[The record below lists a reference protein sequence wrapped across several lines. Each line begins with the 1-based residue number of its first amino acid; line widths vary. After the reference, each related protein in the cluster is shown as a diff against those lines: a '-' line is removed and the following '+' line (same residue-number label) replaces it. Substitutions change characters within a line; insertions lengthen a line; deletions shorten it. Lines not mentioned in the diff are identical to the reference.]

1 MGSHQPKEAV
11 LVPDKKLDCF
21 GPSQFFSSVSVQ
33 NNLAYHLVLMS
44 PLITR
49 KYNVDGIHHSSQMK
63 GGWFFQNDFLQIK
76 LLEAMSKT
84 RTSTYKLME
93 SYCYAAGIKAVIS
106 EAHIKKRNK
115 TQLFRI
121 YLPLWGATKL
131 RAWTFHSLRRLEATK
146 HYKRQN
152 KLLQM

>member
-63 GGWFFQNDFLQIK
+63 GGSFLQNDF
-76 LLEAMSKT
+76 
-84 RTSTYKLME
+84 
-93 SYCYAAGIKAVIS
+93 
-106 EAHIKKRNK
+106 
-115 TQLFRI
+115 F
-121 YLPLWGATKL
+121 
-131 RAWTFHSLRRLEATK
+131 
-146 HYKRQN
+146 
-152 KLLQM
+152 